1 MPLKCMYT
9 APDRSC
15 HRHARQGGLT
25 LLEVVVGLAI
35 LSLMAGAI
43 YAIVM
48 GSVEATATLQNIQTE
63 DRRLEAVL
71 ERTRLALANLPA
83 GATLELRRL
92 ENEPPR
98 QELILR
104 GVPTAFIWGDRPRW
118 DSGMI
123 TLAPQ
128 PWPEERLAA
137 AAARASRFDPRGK
150 PSASSVATAAR
161 PFSLAFSVSDFY
173 RANAEGEPLPDSP
186 LQSRL
191 GHQFLR
197 PDTQGRFWFDLLPEV
212 DRIEWKFYDAGR
224 KIWVDQH
231 PPGRPP
237 MVELLLTLPGRAT
250 PVRTVFTTA

>member
-1 MPLKCMYT
+1 MFTARDPLRFRR
-9 APDRSC
+9 PGR
-15 HRHARQGGLT
+15 RGLT

-35 LSLMAGAI
+35 LSLMAGSI

-48 GSVEATATLQNIQTE
+48 GSVEATATLQNLQTE
-63 DRRLEAVL
+63 DRRLQVML
-71 ERTRLALANLPA
+71 ERTRLAFANLPA
-83 GATLELRRL
+83 GASIELRRL

-104 GVPTAFIWGDRPRW
+104 GVPTAFIWGERPRW
-118 DSGMI
+118 DGGVI

-128 PWPEERLAA
+128 PWPEERLALTA
-137 AAARASRFDPRGK
+137 KRPSRFDPRGH
-150 PSASSVATAAR
+150 ATPAPAR
-161 PFSLAFSVSDFY
+161 PFTLSLSVPEFF
-173 RANAEGEPLPDSP
+173 RADRDGEPLPDSP
-186 LQSRL
+186 LQSRQ

-197 PDTQGRFWFDLLPEV
+197 PDPQGRFWFDLLPEV
-212 DRIEWKFYDAGR
+212 DRVEWKFYDPGR

-237 MVELLLTLPGRAT
+237 MIELLLTLPGRTT

>member
-1 MPLKCMYT
+1 MST
-9 APDRSC
+9 APEFSR
-15 HRHARQGGLT
+15 HRQRGQGGLT

-71 ERTRLALANLPA
+71 EKTRLALANLPA
-83 GATLELRRL
+83 GATLELRLL

-98 QELILR
+98 QEMIMR
-104 GVPTAFIWGDRPRW
+104 GVPTAFIWGERPRW
-118 DSGMI
+118 DSGMV

-128 PWPEERLAA
+128 PWPEERVAA

-150 PSASSVATAAR
+150 PSAAAAATSSR
-161 PFSLAFSVSDFY
+161 RFSLAFSVTDFY
-173 RANAEGEPLPDSP
+173 RANAEGEPLPESP

-212 DRIEWKFYDAGR
+212 DRMEWRFYDAAR

-231 PPGRPP
+231 PAGRPP
-237 MVELLLTLPGRAT
+237 MVELLITLPGRAT

>member
-1 MPLKCMYT
+1 MCTVLDPPRVRRR
-9 APDRSC
+9 AIR
-15 HRHARQGGLT
+15 GLT

-71 ERTRLALANLPA
+71 EQTRLAFANLPA

-104 GVPTAFIWGDRPRW
+104 GVPTAFVWGERPRW
-118 DSGMI
+118 DSGVI

-128 PWPEERLAA
+128 PWPEERLTAA
-137 AAARASRFDPRGK
+137 ANRASRFGPRGMD
-150 PSASSVATAAR
+150 PATPAAR
-161 PFSLAFSVSDFY
+161 PFTFALSVADFF
-173 RANAEGEPLPDSP
+173 RTDGDGEPLPESP
-186 LQSRL
+186 LQSRQ

-212 DRIEWKFYDAGR
+212 DRVEWKFYDPAR
-224 KIWVDQH
+224 KVWVDQH

-237 MVELLLTLPGRAT
+237 MIELLLTLPGRTT
-250 PVRTVFTTA
+250 PVRTVFATA